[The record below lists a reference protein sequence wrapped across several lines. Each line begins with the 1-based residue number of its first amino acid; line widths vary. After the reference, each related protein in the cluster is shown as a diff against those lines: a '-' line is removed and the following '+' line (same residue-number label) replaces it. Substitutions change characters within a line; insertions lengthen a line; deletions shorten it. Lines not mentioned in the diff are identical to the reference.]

1 MGLGRAGNGTLG
13 LAAVRALLLLILLGG
28 CKAAPQIAGLVTGG
42 IAGGATANPG
52 VGFAV
57 GVGTYAAADY
67 AFKYGTRRWHQS
79 EQDAIAS
86 VAGTLPQGG
95 QAPWRVE
102 NDLPLGNEHGRLQ
115 VVRTMVSPLATCKQ
129 VMFSVQQEKQAEAW
143 YSADVCRQ
151 ATQWKW
157 ATAEP
162 AVERWGYLQ

>member
-1 MGLGRAGNGTLG
+1 MK
-13 LAAVRALLLLILLGG
+13 AVLLLILLSG
-28 CKAAPQIAGLVTGG
+28 CKAVPQIAGLVTGG

-86 VAGTLPQGG
+86 VAGTLPQDG
-95 QAPWRVE
+95 QASWRVQH
-102 NDLPLGNEHGRLQ
+102 DLPLGNEHGRVQ
-115 VVRTMVSPLATCKQ
+115 VVRTMISPLATCKQ
-129 VMFSVQQEKQAEAW
+129 VMFSVQQEEAEAW
-143 YSADVCRQ
+143 YSADICQR
-151 ATQWKW
+151 ATGWKW